1 MDSSESFVKI
11 IKSASYQDKVY
22 EVLTPLTNITFFL
35 GAGFSKSWDTS
46 FPTGT
51 ELFSFDISKDNDEFY
66 EFVDNIGYGN
76 KTKLTFSSF
85 KDIAYQLSMQKKY
98 SSIRGRYIDLYN
110 LNIVENS
117 INAAITK
124 RFKEISVL
132 NHVTKHSEKLKLTTT
147 PNADQKCIVGF
158 FRWIHDQSTCDTDEI
173 PEGVRPHYI
182 TTNYDFLIESILD
195 EILAPDDSHL
205 LYTYRGFTPITTNGV
220 NTPKTVFNHWLVQ
233 SLIKINGGF
242 EIFKSDENNLA
253 VDYRSKNEQEL
264 KHNAPVL
271 IVPNRE
277 QDYTGTYFQTIFPK
291 AIRTLQETDVLVI
304 VGYSLPEE
312 DALLRILLR
321 QFAEENVD
329 GTEKCIF
336 FINPMTEHEQKEK
349 LQSVFPYHHLAR
361 HRYNIYTFSGYF
373 TDWVNQVMAKV

>member
-1 MDSSESFVKI
+1 MNSPEAFATL
-11 IKSASYQDKVY
+11 IKSASYQDK
-22 EVLTPLTNITFFL
+22 EFSSLTPLTNITFFL
-35 GAGFSKSWDTS
+35 GAGFSKSWDVS
-46 FPTGT
+46 FPTGN
-51 ELFSFDISKDNDEFY
+51 ELFSFDISKYSDDFY

-76 KTKLTFSSF
+76 KTQLTFSTF

-98 SSIRGRYIDLYN
+98 SSIRSRYIDLYN
-110 LNIVENS
+110 LSFVENA
-117 INAAITK
+117 INASIIK
-124 RFKEISVL
+124 RFKEIAYL
-132 NHVTKHSEKLKLTTT
+132 NHVKTHTEKLKLTTNPT
-147 PNADQKCIVGF
+147 PHQKIIVDF
-158 FRWIHDQSTCDTDEI
+158 FRWIHDQSTGDTDEI

-220 NTPKTVFNHWLVQ
+220 NTPRIVFNHWLVQ

-242 EIFKSDENNLA
+242 EIFKSEDGNFT
-253 VDYRSKNEQEL
+253 VDYRNKTEQEL
-264 KHNAPVL
+264 KKNAPVL

-291 AIRTLQETDVLVI
+291 AIRTLQETDILVI

-329 GTEKCIF
+329 GTEKAIF
-336 FINPMTEHEQKEK
+336 FINPMKECEQKDK
-349 LQSVFPYHHLAR
+349 LQTVFPYHHVAR
-361 HRYNIYTFSGYF
+361 HRYNIFTFEGYF
-373 TDWVNQVMAKV
+373 TEWVKQVMSLV